1 MDKQEYQELK
11 ANPLFKKFQQYLT
24 DYRSD
29 LMERWA
35 QGAYQPTNP
44 DSLMAV
50 ARCQMADELA
60 TLDDDSISEFY
71 RNNGGQDAARNP
83 S

>member
-1 MDKQEYQELK
+1 MSMSKEEYQELK
-11 ANPLFKKFQQYLT
+11 GNPLFKKFQQYLT

-35 QGAYQPTNP
+35 QGAYPPANLNST
-44 DSLMAV
+44 LAI

-71 RNNGGQDAARNP
+71 RNNKEGTPNV
-83 S
+83 